1 VNKRGG
7 EKEKESEFAS
17 YRNERVRASGGEH
30 IFHIVRRIVRFAEIF
45 REIRGI
51 FGAAV
56 DAPACSFARSLA
68 RTREKFVVVVVVVVI
83 VIIIIVRRPRVVS
96 APRTVSAR
104 DPAIALVDYDFRR
117 QLRLDISPVVI
128 PSVVSDI
135 SLRLPR
141 RMWKLNGVL
150 RLSCHC
156 RRCRHCASCASAVFV
171 AYHRISTGYHY
182 TAVKRFSFARI

>member
-1 VNKRGG
+1 MNKRGG

-68 RTREKFVVVVVVVVI
+68 RTREKFVVVVVVI
-83 VIIIIVRRPRVVS
+83 VIIVIVRRPRVVS

-128 PSVVSDI
+128 PSWYRI
-135 SLRLPR
+135 SLYD
-141 RMWKLNGVL
+141 
-150 RLSCHC
+150 CHGECGSLTVCYGC
-156 RRCRHCASCASAVFV
+156 RA
-171 AYHRISTGYHY
+171 
-182 TAVKRFSFARI
+182 TAVAAATVHLVRPRYSSLTTGSQRGIITRR